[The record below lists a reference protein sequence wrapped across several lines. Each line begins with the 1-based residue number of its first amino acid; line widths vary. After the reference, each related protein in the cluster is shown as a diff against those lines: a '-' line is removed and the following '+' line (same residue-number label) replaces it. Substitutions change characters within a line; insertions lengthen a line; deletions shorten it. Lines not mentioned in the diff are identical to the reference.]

1 MPDNKITPQTRF
13 NSHFSHFTF
22 FPMIQQ
28 VKKGPQNVPSVTM
41 HQVQIRNY
49 LFFWKGIGTYPSPTQ
64 AQKVAAA
71 ERKVRG
77 TLNVRVQE
85 VQVDP
90 K

>member
-1 MPDNKITPQTRF
+1 
-13 NSHFSHFTF
+13 
-22 FPMIQQ
+22 MIQQ

-41 HQVQIRNY
+41 HQVQVRSY
-49 LFFWKGIGTYPSPTQ
+49 LLFWKGIGTYPSPTQ
-64 AQKVAAA
+64 AQKIAAA